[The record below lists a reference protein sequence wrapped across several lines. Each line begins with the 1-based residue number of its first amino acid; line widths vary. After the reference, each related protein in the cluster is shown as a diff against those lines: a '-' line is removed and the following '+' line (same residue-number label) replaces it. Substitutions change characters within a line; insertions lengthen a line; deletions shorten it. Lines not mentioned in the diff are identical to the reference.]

1 MVLVKFIM
9 ILWNTL
15 KHVLHAMDKDK
26 FKNQAVSLHSQ
37 EEEDVQIVV
46 VKNFKE
52 LLMTTI
58 VRIVDILGDVINNND
73 IKIF

>member
-1 MVLVKFIM
+1 
-9 ILWNTL
+9 
-15 KHVLHAMDKDK
+15 MDKDK

-58 VRIVDILGDVINNND
+58 VRVVDILGDVINNND